1 MMRIIPQPD
10 NSYSLF
16 SRFMFWLQRRKSGT
30 VFDATRLWGRS
41 SWLYLTFS
49 LFYGAISRKSS
60 PIEPALISLL
70 NTRVAQINLCPF
82 CIDLNASFL
91 EKQGVSLE
99 KISALSEFASHALFS
114 PGERA
119 ALSYAEAM
127 TDTNKRVDDVTFSEL
142 KKHFNDDQII
152 ELTAIIA
159 FENLSAKFNAAL
171 GVPSQGFCQLPT
183 ISDV

>member
-1 MMRIIPQPD
+1 MRITPQSD
-10 NSYSLF
+10 DTYSLF

-30 VFDATRLWGRS
+30 VLDATRLWGRS

-49 LFYGAISRKSS
+49 LFYAAISRKSS

-70 NTRVAQINLCPF
+70 NTRVAQINVCPF

-99 KISALSEFASHALFS
+99 KIAALPEFASHPLYSAS
-114 PGERA
+114 ERA
-119 ALSYAEAM
+119 ALAYAEAM
-127 TDTNKRVDDVTFSEL
+127 TDTTKRVDDFIFSEL
-142 KKHFNDDQII
+142 KKYFSDDQII

-171 GVPSQGFCQLPT
+171 AVPSQGFCQLSNK
-183 ISDV
+183 SDN